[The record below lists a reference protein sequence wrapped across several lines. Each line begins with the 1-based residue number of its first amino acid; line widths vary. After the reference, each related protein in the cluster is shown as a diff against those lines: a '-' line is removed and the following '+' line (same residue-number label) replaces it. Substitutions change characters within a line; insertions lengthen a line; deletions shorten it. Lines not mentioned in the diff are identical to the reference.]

1 MFSVP
6 FFKKIFRSIPFVV
19 VVVVDVFLVLKIIPC
34 VRLLFFFVFF
44 CGGRQFLPAADAAA
58 VVEFQRQRGQRVA
71 DARHG
76 VAENGRRRRRRPRS
90 LANLLLLL
98 LLLRQPAEHQQ
109 SAHQLPAGQC
119 TLQVIRIEQ
128 NLKKKCST
136 MRAEGIDWNAAVDR
150 GGEAH
155 ALGRRLSGAVA
166 AAAHQSRGEVA
177 QKDSP
182 QNQEQGAFRP
192 SLFFF
197 FFCDSRDC
205 RHSRVSSNR
214 LMGRKKKKQT
224 HTHTKK
230 GPETEP

>member
-1 MFSVP
+1 
-6 FFKKIFRSIPFVV
+6 
-19 VVVVDVFLVLKIIPC
+19 
-34 VRLLFFFVFF
+34 
-44 CGGRQFLPAADAAA
+44 
-58 VVEFQRQRGQRVA
+58 
-71 DARHG
+71 
-76 VAENGRRRRRRPRS
+76 
-90 LANLLLLL
+90 
-98 LLLRQPAEHQQ
+98 
-109 SAHQLPAGQC
+109 
-119 TLQVIRIEQ
+119 
-128 NLKKKCST
+128 

-192 SLFFF
+192 SLFLFF
-197 FFCDSRDC
+197 FRDC